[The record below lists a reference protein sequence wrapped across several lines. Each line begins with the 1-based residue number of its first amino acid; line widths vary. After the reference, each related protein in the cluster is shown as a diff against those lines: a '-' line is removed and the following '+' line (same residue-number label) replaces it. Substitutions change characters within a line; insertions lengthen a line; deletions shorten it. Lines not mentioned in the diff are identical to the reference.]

1 MNKFRFIIL
10 FLIIFSKPLIA
21 LELGRLEVASS
32 LNEPFRGILTLD
44 SINPGKL
51 SGTRFSVADQDYYH
65 SLGLTRPPSLKA
77 AQFKIVSSGGRS
89 HAIHIS
95 TRQKINSP
103 ILFLLIQV
111 KQKQNNYV
119 KQYTI
124 LLEPLNS
131 KSPIAGNKK
140 AALKTHQ
147 PILKVEPATTHF
159 KGEDNKTLIARN
171 QSLSIIAQNSELHE
185 TYSVYQIM
193 RALYLI
199 NSHAFDKGN
208 INKLL
213 NGSMLEVPDDTLIKQ
228 LNRNQSIK
236 FVYSVSID
244 YPGSDVGQTDYPP
257 PLENQEE
264 ITIQSSVGQQEP
276 VTEGSEGENNQPLES
291 PDAEPSRLNSDR
303 FFSFSRALEPLENP
317 IQSILDDIVFQ
328 QEKMDRLEKRLDILK
343 SQPRPGPVPKSE
355 SQLNA
360 RHLIAIKTRK
370 IDEQNTTIELLRN
383 QLASKDKI
391 IEQLSAQLKAINM
404 AELKKPGQVQNLPTQ
419 QADILLKRV
428 PDKLVEQPQS
438 WPLLIKTSLPYL
450 IISLAVIFAIILIM
464 FIRKQGSRKES
475 DLQSGGEIPATEKKR
490 STYHP
495 SFEDTGEIELK
506 DIQATGKDENPLR
519 SSTTGQEQY
528 NPTKLSLEDLK
539 IEIDVYM
546 AYEQYEEATNL
557 IHQGREGG
565 GNNAWFDLKEL
576 EILAAT
582 KNLEAFM
589 IEFDR
594 KKSLYGKTLPEEWKD
609 IEKIRD
615 NLCEKLNILAI
626 R

>member
-21 LELGRLEVASS
+21 LELGRLEVASF
-32 LNEPFRGILTLD
+32 LNEPFKGILALD
-44 SINPGKL
+44 SINPEKL
-51 SGTRFSVADQDYYH
+51 SGTRFSVADPDYYH
-65 SLGLTRPPSLKA
+65 SLGLTRPPSLKE
-77 AQFKIVSSGGRS
+77 AQLKIVSSGGRS
-89 HAIHIS
+89 HVIHIS

-119 KQYTI
+119 NQYTI
-124 LLEPLNS
+124 LLEPRNS
-131 KSPIAGNKK
+131 KSAIAANKND
-140 AALKTHQ
+140 ALKAHQ
-147 PILKVEPATTHF
+147 PILKVEPETKHL

-185 TYSVYQIM
+185 IYSVYQIM
-193 RALYLI
+193 RALYLL

-213 NGSMLEVPDDTLIKQ
+213 NGSILKVPDDTLIKQ
-228 LNRNQSIK
+228 FNRNQSIK

-244 YPGSDVGQTDYPP
+244 YPGSDVGQTDNPP
-257 PLENQEE
+257 PLENQEG
-264 ITIQSSVGQQEP
+264 ITIQSSVSQQEP
-276 VTEGSEGENNQPLES
+276 VTEGSDGENNQPLES
-291 PDAEPSRLNSDR
+291 PDAEPSILNSDR

-317 IQSILDDIVFQ
+317 IQSILDDITFQ

-343 SQPRPGPVPKSE
+343 SQPQPVPVPKSE

-360 RHLIAIKTRK
+360 RHLIAIQTRK

-391 IEQLSAQLKAINM
+391 IEQLSGQLKAINM
-404 AELKKPGQVQNLPTQ
+404 AELKKPGPVLNLPTQ
-419 QADILLKRV
+419 QDDIPLKRV
-428 PDKLVEQPQS
+428 PDTLDEKPQPRPQ
-438 WPLLIKTSLPYL
+438 LIETSLLYL
-450 IISLAVIFAIILIM
+450 VISLAVILAIILIM

-475 DLQSGGEIPATEKKR
+475 DLQSGSKIPATEKKR
-490 STYHP
+490 STYQP

-506 DIQATGKDENPLR
+506 DIQAMGKDEKAPR
-519 SSTTGQEQY
+519 SSKTGQKQY
-528 NPTKLSLEDLK
+528 NPSKLSLEDIK
-539 IEIDVYM
+539 VEIDVYM